1 MTTTQAQLL
10 GYKVGDKFTV
20 DDDCTFRKGSVV
32 TLAHDDGSSC
42 PLFSG
47 SSDDTGYRCCDGQPG
62 AYLNLTNITPMAKP
76 VEFKVGDTV
85 KIARINGGFER
96 YYLNMVGKIE
106 YIDHSHLPVKVAFV
120 DEDGDDDHDW
130 GRFEELEL
138 VVPQS
143 APIDAT
149 SVRQKLEAIEK
160 LTREIKELL
169 G

>member
-1 MTTTQAQLL
+1 MSYQTPAQLK

-20 DDDCTFRKGSVV
+20 NDNCTFRKGSIV
-32 TLAHDDGSSC
+32 TLFSDDRSDC

-62 AYLNLTNITPMAKP
+62 AYLNLSNITPVENPKP

-106 YIDHSHLPVKVAFV
+106 YIDHSHLPVKVSFP
-120 DEDGDDDHDW
+120 DDDFDW
-130 GRFEELEL
+130 GRFDELEL

-143 APIDAT
+143 APIDTT